1 MLIFVIISV
10 ICVSVSGQ
18 QYPQQ
23 VCDEGDVATLG
34 QILKENITE
43 SDVSELEPLIKTAED
58 IFNSSFVGLTIEEST
73 EKLPEIYNQTIMALI
88 SEFSDTPN
96 DGLYQTAFVE
106 GLLQSENGSQILIES
121 ISAPQIFGE
130 TVFVIFS
137 GLNLSC
143 FRTDGLDITSIA
155 STLTKPLFTSSY
167 LDRLAD
173 SLAWLVVD
181 WAEMNGLGTQVVQLL
196 VPLIDSLEQTHDTQ
210 EVMVELQNLSASKLV
225 ADAAQ
230 DVMKSVGFEITT
242 GAWQKSMVPM
252 YFEQIQQI
260 MKLNVDTDFVE
271 LLLKTIDKII
281 IEIELGYI

>member
-58 IFNSSFVGLTIEEST
+58 IFNSSFVGLSIEEST

-106 GLLQSENGSQILIES
+106 GLLQSENGSSILIES
-121 ISAPQIFGE
+121 ISDPQIFGE

-137 GLNLSC
+137 NLNLSC
-143 FRTDGLDITSIA
+143 FRTDGLDIASIA
-155 STLTKPLFTSSY
+155 LTLTKPLFTSSY
-167 LDRLAD
+167 LDRFVD
-173 SLAWLVVD
+173 SLVWLVVD
-181 WAEMNGLGTQVVQLL
+181 WAEMHGYGTQVVNFLE
-196 VPLIDSLEQTHDTQ
+196 PLIETLQKTNQT
-210 EVMVELQNLSASKLV
+210 
-225 ADAAQ
+225 Q
-230 DVMKSVGFEITT
+230 DVMMELQKLSAQKVVADVAYEVMQSVGFEIR
-242 GAWQKSMVPM
+242 AQEKA
-252 YFEQIQQI
+252 
-260 MKLNVDTDFVE
+260 
-271 LLLKTIDKII
+271 
-281 IEIELGYI
+281 